1 MKRLILTSAFLVFYL
16 VIFANVGHPLG
27 FEGFGGKIGL
37 VMPDGGDN
45 TIGFGAVGFLG
56 YILPSLTALKAETSL
71 EYWGNSSDYPTG
83 STSLSVVS
91 ANGTAKYYFTSSG
104 ISPFAGGGIGLV
116 FSRAS
121 IKYKEPIFGL
131 KDYSDTETDIDLNL
145 VGGVDIPVGVGMKF
159 TAEGKIAI
167 GDADWFQITGGILV
181 MLK

>member
-1 MKRLILTSAFLVFYL
+1 MKRTIFTSVLLVFCL
-16 VIFANVGHPLG
+16 MVFPNIGHSLG

-37 VMPDGGDN
+37 VMPDEGDN

-71 EYWGNSSDYPTG
+71 EYWGNSSDFLGG
-83 STSLSVVS
+83 SVNLSVIS
-91 ANGTAKYYFTSSG
+91 INGTAKYHFTSSG
-104 ISPFAGGGIGLV
+104 ISPFAGGGIGFV
-116 FSRAS
+116 ISRAS
-121 IKYKEPIFGL
+121 AEYNEPIFGM

-159 TAEGKIAI
+159 TAEAKLAI
-167 GDADWFQITGGILV
+167 GDADWFQITGGILI

>member
-1 MKRLILTSAFLVFYL
+1 MKKI
-16 VIFANVGHPLG
+16 IFASVLLISFLMVFPNIGYSLG
-27 FEGFGGKIGL
+27 FEGFGGKIGF

-71 EYWGNSSDYPTG
+71 EYWGNSSDFLGG

-121 IKYKEPIFGL
+121 IKYNEPIFGL
-131 KDYSDTETDIDLNL
+131 KDYSDTEIDIDLNL

-159 TAEGKIAI
+159 TAEAKLAI
-167 GDADWFQITGGILV
+167 GDADWFQATGGVLI

>member
-1 MKRLILTSAFLVFYL
+1 MKKLFLASFLLAFCLVMFPN
-16 VIFANVGHPLG
+16 ISHSIG

-37 VMPDGGDN
+37 VIPDGGDN
-45 TIGFGAVGFLG
+45 TVGFGAVGFLG
-56 YILPSLTALKAETSL
+56 PILPSLTALKAETSL
-71 EYWGNSSDYPTG
+71 EYWGNSSDFLGG

-121 IKYKEPIFGL
+121 IEYKEAILGMNG
-131 KDYSDTETDIDLNL
+131 YSDTETDIDLNL
-145 VGGVDIPVGVGMKF
+145 VGGVDIPVGIGMKF
-159 TAEGKIAI
+159 VAEAKLAI
-167 GDADWFQITGGILV
+167 GDADWFQMTGGILI

>member
-1 MKRLILTSAFLVFYL
+1 MKKLILTSILLVFCAM
-16 VIFANVGHPLG
+16 VFPNIGHSLG

-56 YILPSLTALKAETSL
+56 SILPSLTALKAETSL
-71 EYWGNSSDYPTG
+71 EYWGNSSDFLGG
-83 STSLSVVS
+83 SSNLSVVS
-91 ANGTAKYYFTSSG
+91 ANGTAKYFFTSSG
-104 ISPFAGGGIGLV
+104 ISPFAGAGIGLV

-121 IKYKEPIFGL
+121 IKYKEQIFGL
-131 KDYSDTETDIDLNL
+131 KDYSDSETDIDLNL

-159 TAEGKIAI
+159 TAEGKIAV

>member
-1 MKRLILTSAFLVFYL
+1 MKKTVFISILLVFYL
-16 VIFANVGHPLG
+16 VIFPSIGHSIG

-37 VMPDGGDN
+37 VMPDKGDN
-45 TIGFGAVGFLG
+45 TIGLGAVGFLG
-56 YILPSLTALKAETSL
+56 PILPSLTALKAETSL
-71 EYWGNSSDYPTG
+71 EYWGNSSDFLGG
-83 STSLSVVS
+83 STSLSVIS

-121 IKYKEPIFGL
+121 IKYNGPILGL

-159 TAEGKIAI
+159 TAEAKIAV
-167 GDADWFQITGGILV
+167 GDADWIQITGGILV